1 MKNHPTKRKNNR
13 KKMDYRRKMDYR
25 KEMEK
30 GKRIKIKNP
39 AFSPKELR
47 KKQANEIIKYPDYP
61 QREGIPN
68 LPLPDNI
75 SWELKILE
83 ARFFDQIDE
92 FYPMAKLEILTQTQ
106 YCLLAGGVVNNFK
119 ELQLTEEIW
128 NNGKSFADFISSG
141 EAGKSFKILVA
152 VNYRIHI
159 EALRLITGKSL
170 MDILYLGE
178 ISVQNELFD
187 AGEKEFY
194 LGVCKR
200 ILDMLSENPDLDLTK
215 LSFKDLDAWRARQSF
230 NYDPLSW

>member
-1 MKNHPTKRKNNR
+1 MKNFIKKRKTNR
-13 KKMDYRRKMDYR
+13 RKMDYRRKMDFR
-25 KEMEK
+25 KRK
-30 GKRIKIKNP
+30 GNRKIMKIENP
-39 AFSPKELR
+39 AFSQKELR
-47 KKQANEIIKYPDYP
+47 KNQTNKIVKYPDYP

-106 YCLLAGGVVNNFK
+106 YCILGGGVVNNFK
-119 ELQLTEEIW
+119 ELQMTEEIW
-128 NNGKSFADFISSG
+128 NNGKSFTDFISSG

-152 VNYRIHI
+152 ANYRIHL

-178 ISVQNELFD
+178 ISVQNELID

-200 ILDMLSENPDLDLTK
+200 ITDMFYENPDLDITK
-215 LSFKDLDAWRARQSF
+215 LSFKDLDAWPA
-230 NYDPLSW
+230 